1 MARTYS
7 VVMHGVAAERRP
19 AEVAN
24 RLALRFNMPT
34 EQILPVLE
42 VHGSPFKRGL
52 DYVAAVKLRVVL
64 EQCGCRAMVEAEAEA
79 GASAPAAAPSA
90 SPASPAPPAPRA
102 PQSPKPAVTKRV
114 ETRPVAPRAAAV
126 EPAAAAIPVALQPS
140 EASMPATSVPEAA
153 PPPAQAE
160 PRETTPAAAPRASIA
175 SHALAL
181 LENVQ
186 DRLDDLRDLAGN
198 LLDGARSRKGIVIGV
213 LALLVVAAGAYFVF
227 LPSVPVPESVASVT
241 RGDIAPSPAAVV
253 RASPPVRVSPPA
265 QSKAVQA
272 QVEAPSVRQCTALA
286 SRPAQILQTYDAAKK
301 ADALTACSAATQSA
315 PKNANVRYLLGDA
328 YSLNGEFSAAI
339 KNYKL
344 AADLGNPKG
353 FTRIGSL
360 YYFGAGVAKNPAQA
374 MKWFRLAADKG
385 EAGAMRKLG
394 IIYETGNG
402 VAKDPKEAVK
412 WFRQAAEKGDA
423 ASMTY
428 LGDAYRN
435 AEGVTRDYKEAMKW
449 FRQAAD
455 KGDAAAMTNVGNAYH
470 NAEGVDRDYEEAMK
484 WFRLG
489 ADKGDA
495 GAMRNIG
502 ICYENGDG
510 VARDA
515 QQARRWY
522 LQAEAVSPGIAKDDL
537 ANLDAGEPGRS

>member
-1 MARTYS
+1 
-7 VVMHGVAAERRP
+7 V
-19 AEVAN
+19 
-24 RLALRFNMPT
+24 
-34 EQILPVLE
+34 
-42 VHGSPFKRGL
+42 
-52 DYVAAVKLRVVL
+52 
-64 EQCGCRAMVEAEAEA
+64 
-79 GASAPAAAPSA
+79 
-90 SPASPAPPAPRA
+90 
-102 PQSPKPAVTKRV
+102 
-114 ETRPVAPRAAAV
+114 
-126 EPAAAAIPVALQPS
+126 
-140 EASMPATSVPEAA
+140 PATSVPEAA

-286 SRPAQILQTYDAAKK
+286 SRPAQILQTYNAAKK

-455 KGDAAAMTNVGNAYH
+455 T
-470 NAEGVDRDYEEAMK
+470 
-484 WFRLG
+484 
-489 ADKGDA
+489 GDA
-495 GAMRNIG
+495 GAMRNIR